1 MHRYPG
7 EASVPPVEAP
17 ELVRTATPAP
27 GSTRFRGEIQALRA
41 VAVAGV
47 VLYHLWPGWVPGGFV
62 GVDIF
67 FVISGFLITQQLADE
82 LDRTGGISL
91 TRFWARRIRRIL
103 PAAVTVLLASTA
115 IVVLVMPRLT
125 WQNNLSDIR
134 AAAAY
139 VENWQ
144 LGVQAVDYLA
154 AENSP
159 SLVQHYW
166 SLSVEEQ
173 FYLGWPVLLMLVMAG
188 SRRVSG
194 ARIRGWLVLGLVIAT
209 VTSLLVSVL
218 WTSRDPSMAF
228 FATPARAWEFGVG
241 GLVAVL
247 LPRISAVLAGRR
259 RPVAS
264 WAGLAAIG
272 YSLLG
277 ITSDDAFPG
286 AIALIPVTGAALV
299 IAAELPAG
307 VRWSPARLTGLGP
320 VQWLGDNSY
329 SVYLWHWPLLIAAPW
344 VVHGPVRLPGK
355 LVVLLATLLLA
366 GLSKRF
372 IEDPV
377 RTGVRWRARPALSYA
392 LAAGGVA
399 GLVALTSAFAV
410 QEHKAETAFRAVA
423 GEQAQAE
430 SKALVAHPR
439 ARSCFG
445 AAAMDPANHCARPYA
460 HPPKL
465 DEAFAAAD
473 GPGEGCLQ
481 NFDAASP
488 ALCTV
493 GRTTAPARTVAII
506 GNSHAWRLVPALA
519 LYGEQHGWKIIV
531 ATRINCLGLIT
542 TAVSA
547 NGASANCV
555 QWSAAVR
562 RQLLSLPHL
571 DAVVF
576 PSYRYTEDFT
586 SGRGA
591 STRQLH
597 DLQQQVLAGW
607 RAFARHGTRVI
618 VTSDVPG
625 MRPTADPQCIAGSG
639 ARYDPC
645 AVSRASVVRS
655 NLATVL
661 AQQNPGLASY
671 LPLTQFFCDT
681 TSCHAV
687 IGGVVVYFDSHHLT
701 TTYSRSLARYLGAG
715 IAAALAKEPSPAR

>member
-1 MHRYPG
+1 
-7 EASVPPVEAP
+7 VPPVEAP
-17 ELVRTATPAP
+17 ELARTATAVA
-27 GSTRFRGEIQALRA
+27 GSPRFRSEIQALRA

-47 VLYHLWPGWVPGGFV
+47 VLYHLWPGWMPGGFV

-82 LDRTGGISL
+82 LDRTGQISL
-91 TRFWARRIRRIL
+91 IGFWARRIRRIL
-103 PAAVTVLLASTA
+103 PAALTVLLASTA
-115 IVVLVMPRLT
+115 IALLVMPRLT
-125 WQNNLSDIR
+125 WQSNLSDIR

-144 LGVQAVDYLA
+144 LGAQAVDYLA

-166 SLSVEEQ
+166 SLSGEEQ
-173 FYLGWPVLLMLVMAG
+173 FYILWPLLPLLAVAI
-188 SRRVSG
+188 SRRVRG
-194 ARIRGWLVLGLVIAT
+194 ARVRGWLVLDVAIAT
-209 VTSLLVSVL
+209 FASFLVSVL
-218 WTSRDPSMAF
+218 WTARDASMAF

-241 GLVAVL
+241 GLIGVL
-247 LPRISAVLAGRR
+247 LPRISAVLADQRR
-259 RPVAS
+259 GIVS
-264 WAGLAAIG
+264 WAGLSVIG

-277 ITSDDAFPG
+277 ISKHDAFPG
-286 AIALIPVTGAALV
+286 AIALVPVTGAALV

-307 VRWSPARLTGLGP
+307 ARRSPARLAGLGP

-355 LVVLLATLLLA
+355 LLVLLATLVLA

-377 RTGVRWRARPALSYA
+377 RTGSRWRARPAPAYA
-392 LAAGGVA
+392 LAVVGVT
-399 GLVALTSAFAV
+399 GLVALTSAFAARE
-410 QEHKAETAFRAVA
+410 QKAETASRAVI
-423 GEQAQAE
+423 GKQAQAE
-430 SKALVAHPR
+430 SQALVARPR
-439 ARSCFG
+439 VRSCFG

-460 HPPKL
+460 RPPRL
-465 DEAFAAAD
+465 DEAFAASD
-473 GPGEGCLQ
+473 GPGDPCLQ

-488 ALCTV
+488 ALCTL
-493 GRTTAPARTVAII
+493 GRTTAPTRTVAIV
-506 GNSHAWRLVPALA
+506 GNSHAWRLVPALT
-519 LYGEQHGWKIIV
+519 LYGQQHGWKIIV

-542 TAVSA
+542 QAASG
-547 NGASANCV
+547 NGASTNCL
-555 QWSAAVR
+555 QWTATVR
-562 RQLLSLPHL
+562 RQLLSLPRL
-571 DAVVF
+571 DAVIF

-591 STRQLH
+591 SARQLR
-597 DLQQQVLAGW
+597 DVRQQVLAGW
-607 RAFARHGTRVI
+607 RAFAGRGTRVI

-625 MRPTADPQCIAGSG
+625 MRPTSDPQCIAASA

-645 AVSRASVVRS
+645 AVRRPAVVRS
-655 NLATVL
+655 NLTTVL

-671 LPLTQFFCDT
+671 LPLTRFFCDST
-681 TSCHAV
+681 TCHAL

-701 TTYSRSLARYLGAG
+701 TTYSRSLARYLGGAV
-715 IAAALAKEPSPAR
+715 AAALAG